1 LCLINTTTMQDLTF
15 IDIINTAWPI
25 LLAFITLVI
34 ILAKMHTSIEVL
46 QEKVKALFD
55 LHNKK

>member
-1 LCLINTTTMQDLTF
+1 MCLINTTTMQDLTF